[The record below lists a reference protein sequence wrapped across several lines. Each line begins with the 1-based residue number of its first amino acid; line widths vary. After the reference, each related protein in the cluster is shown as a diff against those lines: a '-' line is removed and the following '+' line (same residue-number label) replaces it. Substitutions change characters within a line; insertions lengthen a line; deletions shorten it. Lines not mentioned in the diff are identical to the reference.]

1 MQVVPLCYNVTMVEN
16 AHHDE
21 VGPQGRTSTSWGP
34 VARRSTHELVI
45 DAIEEQIMSGALA
58 VGDLLP
64 PERELAARLQVSRT
78 GVREAIRVLEAHGV
92 LRSEV
97 GSGRGAGTFVAALP
111 SAALERFLRL
121 HVALANFPVHD
132 VLETRVLLERG
143 SAALAAERAEADALD
158 TLTGLLEQMDQPGL
172 SREAFN
178 DADTEFHVAIARA
191 GGNALFAE
199 MTGAIRAS
207 LRAPILEAFTQVED
221 WESVSAQLQSQHHE
235 ILSALRAGD
244 AEEAA
249 RLTDAHIRFAVE
261 SLPGLGA
268 APRADGD

>member
-1 MQVVPLCYNVTMVEN
+1 
-16 AHHDE
+16 
-21 VGPQGRTSTSWGP
+21 
-34 VARRSTHELVI
+34 
-45 DAIEEQIMSGALA
+45 MSGALG

-132 VLETRVLLERG
+132 VLETRVLLERA
-143 SAALAAERAEADALD
+143 SASLAAQRADASAMDDLAALLER
-158 TLTGLLEQMDQPGL
+158 MDRPDLG
-172 SREAFN
+172 REAFN
-178 DADTEFHVAIARA
+178 DADTAFHVAIARA

-221 WESVSAQLQSQHHE
+221 WDAVAAQLRAQHHE
-235 ILSALRAGD
+235 ILAALRARDG
-244 AEEAA
+244 EGAA
-249 RLTDAHIRFAVE
+249 RVTDAHIRFAVE

-268 APRADGD
+268 EPAGD

>member
-1 MQVVPLCYNVTMVEN
+1 MVEN
-16 AHHDE
+16 AHHSE
-21 VGPQGRTSTSWGP
+21 VGPHRSTAGAGGAAWGP
-34 VARRSTHELVI
+34 VSRRSTHELVI
-45 DAIEEQIMSGALA
+45 DAIEDQIMSGALA

-64 PERELAARLQVSRT
+64 PERELASRLQVSRT

-111 SAALERFLRL
+111 RAALERFLRL

-132 VLETRVLLERG
+132 VVETRVLLERA
-143 SAALAAERAEADALD
+143 SAALAAERADAEALAELEE
-158 TLTGLLEQMDQPGL
+158 LLARMDRPGA
-172 SREAFN
+172 SREDFN

-207 LRAPILEAFTQVED
+207 LRAPILEAFTKVED
-221 WESVSAQLQSQHHE
+221 WDVMAGMLRAQHRE
-235 ILSALRAGD
+235 ILDALRAGEP
-244 AEEAA
+244 EEAA
-249 RLTDAHIRFAVE
+249 RLTAEHIRAAAAALPD
-261 SLPGLGA
+261 LPGA
-268 APRADGD
+268 

>member
-1 MQVVPLCYNVTMVEN
+1 
-16 AHHDE
+16 
-21 VGPQGRTSTSWGP
+21 
-34 VARRSTHELVI
+34 
-45 DAIEEQIMSGALA
+45 MSGALV

-64 PERELAARLQVSRT
+64 PERELASRLQVSRT

-132 VLETRVLLERG
+132 VVETRVLLEQA
-143 SAALAAERAEADALD
+143 SASLAAERADAEALD
-158 TLTGLLEQMDQPGL
+158 GLEELLARMDAPGV

-199 MTGAIRAS
+199 MTAAIRSS
-207 LRAPILEAFTQVED
+207 LRVPLLEAFTRVED
-221 WESVSAQLQSQHHE
+221 WEAMADMLRTQHHG
-235 ILSALRAGD
+235 ILEALRAGD
-244 AEEAA
+244 AQEAA
-249 RLTDAHIRFAVE
+249 RRTAAHVRDASAALPD
-261 SLPGLGA
+261 LPGA
-268 APRADGD
+268 